1 MPRQE
6 QYLSSLLPE
15 NNTAFSKTNISKL
28 LKALHEMDCEW
39 FHTEEQVVPD
49 MTLRIWGGVFFVNG
63 VYHSIGINSNDETVA
78 IDSPT
83 FTVPTTNDRV
93 DLLYW
98 DVQAEVF
105 AVTIGTESVSPVRPA
120 IADLIEQI
128 PVAFIYHRPAS
139 VMILNDDD
147 STNSYIISRNIRPVV
162 SVGGGSKSTYFGF
175 TLSGDRLVVESSL
188 NNQNQ
193 MVDSAYIDSFIGGS
207 DTTISID
214 LLGHLTLTFE

>member
-39 FHTEEQVVPD
+39 FHTEEQVAPD
-49 MTLRIWGGVFFVNG
+49 MTIRIWGGVFFING

-78 IDSPT
+78 IDSPL
-83 FTVPTTNDRV
+83 FNAPATNDRV

-98 DVQAEVF
+98 DIETEAFGVTEGAE
-105 AVTIGTESVSPVRPA
+105 AASPVRPV
-120 IADLIEQI
+120 ISDLQEQV
-128 PVAFIYHRPAS
+128 PVAFVYHRPAS

-147 STNSYIISRNIRPVV
+147 SVNSYIISRNIRPVV
-162 SVGGGSKSTYFGF
+162 SIGGGSKTVYFGF
-175 TLSGDRLVVESSL
+175 TMPGNNLVVESSL
-188 NNQNQ
+188 NNQSQ

-214 LLGHLTLTFE
+214 SSGHLILTFE